1 MQQKIF
7 VSSSS
12 KDAKI
17 ASSICMALEARGHRC
32 WMSSRDVKPGENY
45 QGAIVRAI
53 RDAGVMVMVFS
64 TNANNSDEIKKE
76 LALASQTRL
85 MVIPV
90 RAEDVVPGEDFT
102 YELATRQWIDLF
114 QDWEQ
119 SIEQLGRKIDGVISR
134 EVEPWPVCGAE
145 KAEASTPDI
154 PAPKVVPI
162 TAGRNRL
169 PLVIAGGVAV
179 LVAAGGAWLM

>member
-76 LALASQTRL
+76 LALASQSRI

-90 RAEDVVPGEDFT
+90 RAEDVLPSEDFT

-114 QDWEQ
+114 DNWERA
-119 SIEQLGRKIDGVISR
+119 IEQLGHQIDHAIPRSAQA
-134 EVEPWPVCGAE
+134 PAIAAKPAA
-145 KAEASTPDI
+145 AEA
-154 PAPKVVPI
+154 K
-162 TAGRNRL
+162 NRL
-169 PLVIAGGVAV
+169 PLFAGI
-179 LVAAGGAWLM
+179 

>member
-76 LALASQTRL
+76 LALASQSRL

-90 RAEDVVPGEDFT
+90 RAEDVLPSEDFT

-114 QDWEQ
+114 DNWERAIN
-119 SIEQLGRKIDGVISR
+119 SWATR
-134 EVEPWPVCGAE
+134 
-145 KAEASTPDI
+145 STMPF
-154 PAPKVVPI
+154 PAPPRQ
-162 TAGRNRL
+162 TRAQPPCRRGRTGCRFL
-169 PLVIAGGVAV
+169 PASPRRCCWRPW
-179 LVAAGGAWLM
+179 AASG